1 MQVTNIGKLD
11 IVWRT
16 GLCERGRLQVPGSV
30 FPVVYCLVQTSQL
43 QRLAPGAGEV
53 RLVVVQVGQAPVLNS
68 SELDC
73 RPRVTHC

>member
-1 MQVTNIGKLD
+1 MFRNKLTVTVQVTNIGKLD

-30 FPVVYCLVQTSQL
+30 YCSLLDCLVQTSQL

-53 RLVVVQVGQAPVLNS
+53 RLVVVQVGQDA
-68 SELDC
+68 E
-73 RPRVTHC
+73 